1 MPRSWRMA
9 FGLSGLM
16 ASATAMRPRSL
27 PFFANSSGV
36 LPACESAS
44 ACFSISCGSAS
55 CEAIYRT
62 LPPSSCAPRTVA
74 FRPLPVMAAKSSA
87 ASGWIW
93 ASSPRFMMAAASGC
107 SLLASSETA
116 ACSSSCSVTPEAGMR
131 SVTSGWPEVMVPVLS
146 SATMR
151 VRPVCSRLAAVLK
164 RMPFFAPTPLPTMMA
179 TGVARPSAHGQL
191 MTSTEMPRASAK
203 ENSRPI
209 SSHTIVVTTAIEMT
223 AGTNTPAT
231 LSAVLAIGAFVAAA
245 SETMRMIWLSVVSS
259 PTRVASQRRKPEQLT
274 VAADTPSPGA
284 LSTGTLSPV
293 RAASLT
299 ALAPSSTMPSTGMLC
314 PGRTTK
320 ISPFLTCAAGIFTSL
335 PSRMTVAVSGA
346 RAMRLLSASVVLPL
360 DLASS
365 SLPTVMSVRIMAADS
380 K

>member
-1 MPRSWRMA
+1 MA
-9 FGLSGLM
+9 SGLSGLM

-74 FRPLPVMAAKSSA
+74 FRPLPVMAA
-87 ASGWIW
+87 
-93 ASSPRFMMAAASGC
+93 
-107 SLLASSETA
+107 SETA

-179 TGVARPSAHGQL
+179 TGVARPRAHGQL
-191 MTSTEMPRASAK
+191 MTRNVSA
-203 ENSRPI
+203 R
-209 SSHTIVVTTAIEMT
+209 
-223 AGTNTPAT
+223 
-231 LSAVLAIGAFVAAA
+231 
-245 SETMRMIWLSVVSS
+245 
-259 PTRVASQRRKPEQLT
+259 
-274 VAADTPSPGA
+274 
-284 LSTGTLSPV
+284 
-293 RAASLT
+293 
-299 ALAPSSTMPSTGMLC
+299 
-314 PGRTTK
+314 
-320 ISPFLTCAAGIFTSL
+320 
-335 PSRMTVAVSGA
+335 
-346 RAMRLLSASVVLPL
+346 
-360 DLASS
+360 
-365 SLPTVMSVRIMAADS
+365 
-380 K
+380 